1 MSREAGSLLYLF
13 EDLKTLLGSYLPEEQ
28 VTRIQDA
35 FLVARDAHEGQTRS
49 SGEPYITHPVAVA
62 TILAEMHLDYE
73 TISAALMHDVIEDTP
88 VTKEQ
93 LALQFG
99 PAVAELVSGV
109 SKLDKLKFRDHK
121 EAQAENF
128 RKMVMAMVQDIRV
141 ILIKLADRTHNMR
154 TLGSLRPD
162 KRRRIARETLEIFSP
177 IANRL
182 GIHTFK
188 SELEELGFEALYP
201 MRARILRESVKRA
214 RGNRKEVIDSVYK
227 EIAGRL
233 QDAGIKAEVCGREK
247 NLYSIYNKMVKKEL
261 RFYEVMDI
269 YAFRVIVDDID
280 TCYRVLGQMHSLYKP
295 RPGRFKDYIAI
306 PKTNGYQSL
315 HTSLVGPHGVPVEIQ
330 IRTEYM
336 DQMADKGVAAHWA
349 YKSNG
354 DITGSTAQIRAQRWM
369 KNLLELQ
376 QSAGSSFEFIESV
389 KTDLFPDEI
398 YVFTPEGRILEL
410 PAGATPVDF
419 AYAVHTDIGNSCVG
433 ARVERQPFPLSRPL
447 TSGQTIE
454 IITAPG
460 ARPNAAWLNFVVTS
474 RARTKIRQFLKNLR
488 AEESII
494 LGRRLLSHSLG
505 GKKFEEIPAENL
517 QQVLQ
522 DTRHESLDGLLADIG
537 LGNQM
542 SVVIARRLL
551 GQHEQEP
558 EKKTSPAYRKLP
570 IRGASGMLVSF
581 AKCCRPIPG
590 DAIVAHIS
598 PGKGLVVHQ
607 EGCPNI
613 RGYNREP
620 DKYQPV
626 QWDMEHLGEQE
637 FKTGIQVEVVNHQG
651 VLAQLANVISA
662 TGANIHSISTEEK
675 DARVYQVNLLIT
687 AKHRVHLADIMRK
700 IRVMPDV
707 LRVNRTTS
715 RLRTKEA
722 DA

>member
-1 MSREAGSLLYLF
+1 MDCKTGSLLYLF
-13 EDLKTLLGSYLPEEQ
+13 EDLKTLLSSYLPAEQ
-28 VTRIQDA
+28 VSLVQEA
-35 FLVARDAHEGQTRS
+35 FIVARDAHEGQTRS

-62 TILAEMHLDYE
+62 TILAEMRLDYE
-73 TISAALMHDVIEDTP
+73 TVSAALLHDVIEDTP

-93 LALQFG
+93 LAAQFG
-99 PAVAELVSGV
+99 SAVAELVYGV

-154 TLGSLRPD
+154 TLGALRPD

-182 GIHTFK
+182 GIHSFK

-227 EIAGRL
+227 EIDGRL
-233 QDAGIKAEVCGREK
+233 HEAGIKAAVYGREK

-261 RFYEVMDI
+261 HFYEVMDI

-349 YKSNG
+349 YKSSG
-354 DITGSTAQIRAQRWM
+354 DATGSTAQIRAQRWM

-376 QSAGSSFEFIESV
+376 QSAGNSFEFIESV

-488 AEESII
+488 TEESII

-505 GKKFEEIPAENL
+505 GKKIEDVPADNL

-551 GQHEQEP
+551 GLHDQEP
-558 EKKTSPAYRKLP
+558 EKKTSSAHRKLP
-570 IRGASGMLVSF
+570 IRGAGGMLVTF

-590 DAIVAHIS
+590 DAIIAHIS

-626 QWDMEHLGEQE
+626 QWDMEHLGDQE

-651 VLAQLANVISA
+651 VLAQLANVIAA
-662 TGANIHSISTEEK
+662 TGANIHSISTEER
-675 DARVYQVNLLIT
+675 DARVYQVRLLIT

-707 LRVNRTTS
+707 VRVNRTTS
-715 RLRTKEA
+715 KLRTK
-722 DA
+722 DSD